1 MAVGAVTIARS
12 VTTTE
17 ARRLLPHH
25 LTTHP
30 YYRACEG
37 KHCGHLCGSG
47 KLSGLYDCLTMLRGQ
62 KAKTFPTRYPSHY
75 GYAPYNCYFAPC
87 SPSASVSR
95 STSVDVDVDVNAS
108 ANVYGGWKG
117 SATTNTNVNVDVD
130 VN

>member
-1 MAVGAVTIARS
+1 
-12 VTTTE
+12 
-17 ARRLLPHH
+17 
-25 LTTHP
+25 
-30 YYRACEG
+30 
-37 KHCGHLCGSG
+37 
-47 KLSGLYDCLTMLRGQ
+47 MLRGQ

-95 STSVDVDVDVNAS
+95 RTSVDVDVNSS